1 MPSFQRLKH
10 PFRRPTHYYT
20 IHEPSPTPRQLETQ
34 REKERQRALDKI
46 ENDLDDGRIG
56 PRSSDSPDELPVIID
71 RGPYRG
77 HIYPQEQLFF
87 NSIMLAS
94 DVEPIYAGPP
104 GGELRQEVHR
114 TPIRRPKTQAEQ
126 KLPPRPV
133 PSEYLTASQNR
144 ENLRRWE
151 EKNNKSAAAGQTQ
164 HPRPVPSEYLTS
176 AQNTEN
182 LRRWEER
189 NGRTPTVRRT
199 QIPERRPSLP
209 GQPSPPRAPIT
220 PGTSEWDGFMDFPSD
235 SRQFGDPGGQATI
248 NASSAVHNLPT
259 TTTSAARLHPTV
271 PTQTTVNATLRT
283 DPLPP
288 PAPADS
294 LHTQAQAELP
304 TELPNGFSD
313 RTGQPELLTWLTA
326 LNRIIRNDG
335 VDPATR
341 TRIQERVR
349 QNSTTVESR
358 NGDAHPITMADAGLV
373 PNFSYPIAGSA
384 FYDRI
389 YAEETPPSPSLED
402 IRRSEEQQPPPLT
415 NGVSPGHHSDSSS
428 SRTLYR
434 SPTPNNMPLRGGSD
448 ESPAQLTN
456 GVHPGYYPPSSSS
469 GDSGNDAF
477 HYPPALPDN
486 VPEHVFNLLCSLL
499 TPSELALHYDVVQ
512 DSAPPHLPPF
522 PALVPPSNAASD
534 IPTVVRLVQRLH
546 AAVYGLQ
553 DRVWGLEEDL
563 IPQLS
568 THLEEKHLQIRELDR
583 ENSSLQ
589 DEITELKRI
598 ADFSTKVLTGCWER
612 EWEVWRTLLD
622 IQKRR
627 EMHRSPLSR
636 IFSRTPTPSAKDD
649 GLLDFCKPE
658 GYVAPPLPTGKVTQG
673 SLKKKEL
680 DALLLMAKQNVTIL
694 IEDLGELKGL
704 AEAYD
709 RRNAAEEVRPLEG
722 SRRDV

>member
-77 HIYPQEQLFF
+77 HIYPREQLFF

-114 TPIRRPKTQAEQ
+114 TPLRRPKTQAEQ

-189 NGRTPTVRRT
+189 SGRTPTVRRT
-199 QIPERRPSLP
+199 QIPERRPSPP

-220 PGTSEWDGFMDFPSD
+220 PGTSEWDGFMDFPSGNHQ
-235 SRQFGDPGGQATI
+235 SGDPGVQATVNES
-248 NASSAVHNLPT
+248 NASHSLPT
-259 TTTSAARLHPTV
+259 TTTPT
-271 PTQTTVNATLRT
+271 
-283 DPLPP
+283 
-288 PAPADS
+288 
-294 LHTQAQAELP
+294 
-304 TELPNGFSD
+304 
-313 RTGQPELLTWLTA
+313 
-326 LNRIIRNDG
+326 
-335 VDPATR
+335 
-341 TRIQERVR
+341 
-349 QNSTTVESR
+349 
-358 NGDAHPITMADAGLV
+358 
-373 PNFSYPIAGSA
+373 
-384 FYDRI
+384 
-389 YAEETPPSPSLED
+389 
-402 IRRSEEQQPPPLT
+402 
-415 NGVSPGHHSDSSS
+415 
-428 SRTLYR
+428 
-434 SPTPNNMPLRGGSD
+434 
-448 ESPAQLTN
+448 
-456 GVHPGYYPPSSSS
+456 
-469 GDSGNDAF
+469 
-477 HYPPALPDN
+477 
-486 VPEHVFNLLCSLL
+486 
-499 TPSELALHYDVVQ
+499 LALHYDVVQ

-534 IPTVVRLVQRLH
+534 IPIVVRLVQRLH

-563 IPQLS
+563 ISQLS
-568 THLEEKHLQIRELDR
+568 TQLEENHLQIRELDR

-622 IQKRR
+622 IQRRR
-627 EMHRSPLSR
+627 EMYRSPLAC
-636 IFSRTPTPSAKDD
+636 IFSRNPTPSVQDD

-658 GYVAPPLPTGKVTQG
+658 GYVAPPLPTGKVTQAP
-673 SLKKKEL
+673 LKKKEL
-680 DALLLMAKQNVTIL
+680 DALLLMAKQNVTIP

-709 RRNAAEEVRPLEG
+709 RRNGAEEERPVEG

>member
-1 MPSFQRLKH
+1 MSQ
-10 PFRRPTHYYT
+10 
-20 IHEPSPTPRQLETQ
+20 TQ

-56 PRSSDSPDELPVIID
+56 PRSGDSPDELPVIID

-77 HIYPQEQLFF
+77 HIYPREQLFF

-189 NGRTPTVRRT
+189 NGRTPTVQRA
-199 QIPERRPSLP
+199 QVSERRPSPP

-220 PGTSEWDGFMDFPSD
+220 PGTIEWDGFMDFPSGNHQ
-235 SRQFGDPGGQATI
+235 SGNPGVQVTVNEP
-248 NASSAVHNLPT
+248 NASHSLPT
-259 TTTSAARLHPTV
+259 TTTPAARLHPTV
-271 PTQTTVNATLRT
+271 LPQTTVNAVLRT
-283 DPLPP
+283 DPLSP

-294 LHTQAQAELP
+294 VHTQAQAELS
-304 TELPNGFSD
+304 TELPNGLPD
-313 RTGQPELLTWLTA
+313 QTEQPELLTWLTA
-326 LNRIIRNDG
+326 LNRIIRNDL

-349 QNSTTVESR
+349 QNSATVDSR

-389 YAEETPPSPSLED
+389 HAEETPPSQSLED
-402 IRRSEEQQPPPLT
+402 VRGSEEQQQPLT
-415 NGVSPGHHSDSSS
+415 NGVSSGHHSDSSS
-428 SRTLYR
+428 SHTLYR
-434 SPTPNNMPLRGGSD
+434 SPTPDNWPLRGGSG
-448 ESPAQLTN
+448 ESPALLTN

-469 GDSGNDAF
+469 GDSSNAAL

-534 IPTVVRLVQRLH
+534 IPIVVRLVQRLH

-568 THLEEKHLQIRELDR
+568 TQLEENHLQIKELDQ
-583 ENSSLQ
+583 ENGSLQ

-612 EWEVWRTLLD
+612 EWEVWRTHLD

-627 EMHRSPLSR
+627 EAYRSPLAC
-636 IFSRTPTPSAKDD
+636 IFSRTPTLSAQDD

-658 GYVAPPLPTGKVTQG
+658 GYVALPLPTGKVTQG

-694 IEDLGELKGL
+694 IEDLGELKAL

-709 RRNAAEEVRPLEG
+709 RRNEAQQEVRPVEG
-722 SRRDV
+722 SRRDI